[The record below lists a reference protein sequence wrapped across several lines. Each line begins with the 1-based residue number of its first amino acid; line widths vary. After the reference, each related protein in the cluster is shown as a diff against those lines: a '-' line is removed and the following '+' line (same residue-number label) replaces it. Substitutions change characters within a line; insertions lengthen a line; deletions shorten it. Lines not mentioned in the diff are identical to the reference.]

1 MTNRRTKTISV
12 VIHDK
17 AYPMLRDL
25 ADEKADGSMS
35 TLIMILI
42 YAELVKYKY
51 MTYEQ
56 MMQLVAPS

>member
-1 MTNRRTKTISV
+1 

>member
-1 MTNRRTKTISV
+1 MAARRTKTISV

-25 ADEKADGSMS
+25 ADAKSDGSMS
-35 TLIMILI
+35 TLIMVLI

-51 MTYEQ
+51 MTYEE
-56 MMQLVAPS
+56 MMGLVTP